1 VARVLGPAGGVRLV
15 PPPGGEPLAPG
26 DVVLLASEGL
36 EIRALRASD
45 GRRAPAK
52 GVPRPPLRDV
62 EGLLAFRVA
71 EQETVLP
78 WSARV
83 SEARDGTRR
92 YEVREPERLRG
103 RLLFAGPPG
112 LLALEAGLVES
123 DAQWRAGLSQAER
136 IAELAA
142 QLARALP
149 GPGAAAGGA
158 LSLVGALLAF
168 ARATSRDDLELRL
181 LAALGDGARRALR
194 VGSWRIERRG
204 SGGAEL
210 AFAFGMHRVAPGA
223 LRAGAIFLD
232 AIELDLPAA
241 RERDELVFEAAVG
254 AGRFARRLAFSEP
267 LANATRGGLENVL
280 GIDGALLYAGPLSP
294 PAPFRFVAAT
304 LRDAERARALADLV
318 ATGARAAVPLLDA
331 EARRAAGAAA
341 RAVESALAVAL
352 DFLPEKG
359 FDARAEG
366 VVGAGAGEAAEAA
379 LGPALWLLGGEP
391 AAVARRTLVLAGPQ
405 GGEIRLRLRVVAAG
419 APRRAARA
427 SATARRTR
435 AGGAPRRGRQR
446 VQ

>member
-1 VARVLGPAGGVRLV
+1 VARVLGPAGGVPLV
-15 PPPGGEPLAPG
+15 PLPGGEALAPG

-112 LLALEAGLVES
+112 LLALEASLVES
-123 DAQWRAGLSQAER
+123 DAQWRADLSHAER

-142 QLARALP
+142 QLARALA

-158 LSLVGALLAF
+158 LSLVGALLAC

-194 VGSWRIERRG
+194 AGSWRIERRG

-232 AIELDLPAA
+232 ALALDLPAA

-280 GIDGALLYAGPLSP
+280 GIDGALLYAGPSP

-304 LRDAERARALADLV
+304 LRTERARARRPR
-318 ATGARAAVPLLDA
+318 ATGARRCRCSMPRRRRSRGPRSR
-331 EARRAAGAAA
+331 ARLRS
-341 RAVESALAVAL
+341 RSISPRRLRR
-352 DFLPEKG
+352 
-359 FDARAEG
+359 RAEG

-391 AAVARRTLVLAGPQ
+391 AAVARRTLVLPGPQ
-405 GGEIRLRLRVVAAG
+405 GGEIRLRLRASRRRS
-419 APRRAARA
+419 RRAWA
-427 SATARRTR
+427 ATAR
-435 AGGAPRRGRQR
+435 
-446 VQ
+446 